1 MCVANPNNILPDSKS
16 FYILTYTKSRN
27 MNINPQN
34 QTGAALEEMIRG
46 IDRQE
51 FYAGVLTRTRIATIY
66 DKYYPQLISKLPLNE
81 DQAVRTL
88 LVYSLRYINMSVQ
101 HIDVLL
107 INGLTDIARL
117 DLDRPEKDI
126 AIQLMQENREI
137 SDIDTISRIIG
148 QINNKLPNDLQ
159 ERFSPYLKIV
169 AIQKL
174 LSLLGAEVL
183 VGDREASVFGKRLVP
198 VVKESFQ
205 GSSMNNRLDANT
217 TNSNNSNSKSSLD
230 NNYLDDLDKVLGKTA
245 VSDLQK
251 QGYDLKDISRER
263 IKMNINKGTYEQQ
276 LAAVLTSGNTSD
288 RVTKD
293 VLSQNVLYGKY
304 VDKTPELHMDAKT
317 KELYYFDD
325 TSRSLIPLKD
335 VEKINADAI
344 SRRKLEAMLKDYEL
358 SNKELASIVMDQS
371 KTNGDDTK
379 RKYSAKGEV
388 VNTNKLTNLQRNRLN
403 ITNKGKSDDAIIE
416 GLDGWYIYLIV
427 FVIVMFL
434 IIGGYFGYRWYSS
447 RKPTSGSSQANTKPN
462 NKLN

>member
-1 MCVANPNNILPDSKS
+1 
-16 FYILTYTKSRN
+16 

-34 QTGAALEEMIRG
+34 QTSAALEQMIKG

-51 FYAGVLTRTRIATIY
+51 FYTGVLTRSRIATIY

-81 DQAVRTL
+81 DQAIRTL

-107 INGLTDIARL
+107 INGLTDISRL

-148 QINNKLPNDLQ
+148 QVNNKLPNDLQ

-183 VGDREASVFGKRLVP
+183 VGDRDASVFGQRLVP
-198 VVKESFQ
+198 IVKEGFQ

-217 TNSNNSNSKSSLD
+217 TTSSNSNKKSSLD
-230 NNYLDDLDKVLGKTA
+230 NNYLDDLDKVLGKSA
-245 VSDLQK
+245 VTDLQK

-276 LAAVLTSGNTSD
+276 LAAVLGSGNTGD

-293 VLSQNVLYGKY
+293 VLPQNVLYGKY
-304 VDKTPELHMDAKT
+304 VDTAPELQMDAKT

-358 SNKELASIVMDQS
+358 SNKELASIVMDPS

-388 VNTNKLTNLQRNRLN
+388 VNTSKLTDIQRNRLN
-403 ITNKGKSDDAIIE
+403 IDNKGKAEDVVE

-434 IIGGYFGYRWYSS
+434 IIGGYFGYRWYLS
-447 RKPTSGSSQANTKPN
+447 RKPVAGSSQANTKN
-462 NKLN
+462 NATKNNATKANNNRLI

>member
-1 MCVANPNNILPDSKS
+1 
-16 FYILTYTKSRN
+16 

-34 QTGAALEEMIRG
+34 QASAALEQMIKG

-51 FYAGVLTRTRIATIY
+51 FYAGVLTRSRIATIY

-81 DQAVRTL
+81 DQAIRTL

-107 INGLTDIARL
+107 INGLTDISRI

-183 VGDREASVFGKRLVP
+183 VGDREASVFGQRLVP
-198 VVKESFQ
+198 ISAPKEGFQ
-205 GSSMNNRLDANT
+205 NSMNNRLDANT
-217 TNSNNSNSKSSLD
+217 TTSNNSNKKSSLD
-230 NNYLDDLDKVLGKTA
+230 NNYLDDLDKVLGKST
-245 VSDLQK
+245 VTDLQK

-276 LAAVLTSGNTSD
+276 LAAVLGSGNTTD

-293 VLSQNVLYGKY
+293 VLPQNVLYGKY
-304 VDKTPELHMDAKT
+304 VDTAPELQMDAKT

-325 TSRSLIPLKD
+325 TSRSLIPLTD
-335 VEKINADAI
+335 VEKINADTI
-344 SRRKLEAMLKDYEL
+344 SRRKLESMLKDYEL
-358 SNKELASIVMDQS
+358 SNKELASIVMDPS
-371 KTNGDDTK
+371 KTNDGATK

-388 VNTNKLTNLQRNRLN
+388 INTDKLTDLQRNRLN
-403 ITNKGKSDDAIIE
+403 LGDKSKADDIIE

-427 FVIVMFL
+427 FVIVMVL
-434 IIGGYFGYRWYSS
+434 VIGGYLGYRWYT
-447 RKPTSGSSQANTKPN
+447 RKQAVGSSQANTKN
-462 NKLN
+462 NATKTTNNRLI

>member
-1 MCVANPNNILPDSKS
+1 
-16 FYILTYTKSRN
+16 

-34 QTGAALEEMIRG
+34 QTSAALEEMIRG

-66 DKYYPQLISKLPLNE
+66 DKYYPQLISKLPVNE
-81 DQAVRTL
+81 DQAIRTL

-159 ERFSPYLKIV
+159 ERFTPYLKIV

-198 VVKESFQ
+198 IAKEGFQ
-205 GSSMNNRLDANT
+205 GSMNNRLDANT
-217 TNSNNSNSKSSLD
+217 TSSSTNKNSSLD

-276 LAAVLTSGNTSD
+276 LAAVLGSGNTSD

-293 VLSQNVLYGKY
+293 VLPQNVLYGKY
-304 VDKTPELHMDAKT
+304 VDKTPELQMDAKT

-335 VEKINADAI
+335 VEKIDADKI
-344 SRRKLEAMLKDYEL
+344 SRRKLESMLKDYEL
-358 SNKELASIVMDQS
+358 SNKELASIVMDPS

-388 VNTNKLTNLQRNRLN
+388 VNTSKLTNQQRNRLN
-403 ITNKGKSDDAIIE
+403 IGNNGKSDDAIIE
-416 GLDGWYIYLIV
+416 GLDGWYIYLIL

-434 IIGGYFGYRWYSS
+434 IIGGYFGYRWYLS
-447 RKPTSGSSQANTKPN
+447 RKPVAGSSQANTKPN